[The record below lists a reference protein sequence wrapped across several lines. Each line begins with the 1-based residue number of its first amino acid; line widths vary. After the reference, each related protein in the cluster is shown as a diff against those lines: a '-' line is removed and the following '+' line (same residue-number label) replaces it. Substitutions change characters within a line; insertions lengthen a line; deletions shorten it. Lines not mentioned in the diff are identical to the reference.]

1 MQVLARQ
8 SPVVLL
14 WDIDG
19 TLLRGRTAALAAW
32 QAAVQAELN
41 AEIAWEAL
49 DTSGATDVSIALQI
63 CAQAGRETTAITSL
77 LACYVEELAIRL
89 QDDPAIALPNAREV
103 LAHVAAGSDYANL
116 LLTGNLRRAA
126 QVKLSSCGL
135 AEFCQDGAF
144 GESGPERN
152 QVAAAARR
160 LVSET
165 WGDTVP
171 LLIIGDTPRDI
182 AAARFIGAAV
192 LAVASGNHTLESL
205 ARHQPDYLLPAL
217 PAPEEF
223 IEIVEQM
230 VAAWPDRPTPRLAA
244 TTSVRNCAQG
254 Y

>member
-1 MQVLARQ
+1 MRSPAHH

-19 TLLRGRTAALAAW
+19 TLLRGRKAAVTAW
-32 QAAVQAELN
+32 QAAVQTELE
-41 AEIAWEAL
+41 ADIDWQAL

-63 CAQAGRETTAITSL
+63 CAQAGRAVEAVTPL
-77 LACYVEELAIRL
+77 LARYVEELTVRL

-103 LAHVAAGSDYANL
+103 LAYMATASGYANL

-126 QVKLSSCGL
+126 QVKLNSCGL
-135 AEFCQDGAF
+135 AEFCRDGAF

-160 LVSET
+160 LVSQT

-171 LLIIGDTPRDI
+171 LLVIGDTPRDI
-182 AAARFIGAAV
+182 AAARFIGAHV
-192 LAVASGNHTLESL
+192 IAVASGAHAVESL

-217 PAPEEF
+217 PIPEEF
-223 IEIVEQM
+223 TEIVGQI
-230 VAAWPDRPTPRLAA
+230 VAAWLGEYTSQLAA
-244 TTSVRNCAQG
+244 VTAHHCV
-254 Y
+254 YDY

>member
-1 MQVLARQ
+1 MRVLTHH

-19 TLLRGRTAALAAW
+19 TLLRGRTAAIAAWRAVVQTELAA
-32 QAAVQAELN
+32 A
-41 AEIAWEAL
+41 IAWDAL

-63 CAQAGRETTAITSL
+63 CAQAGREAEAASAL
-77 LACYVEELAIRL
+77 LARYVEELTVRL
-89 QDDPAIALPNAREV
+89 QEDPAIALPNAREV
-103 LAHVAAGSDYANL
+103 LAYMAAAPGYANL

-126 QVKLSSCGL
+126 QVKLNSCGL

-171 LLIIGDTPRDI
+171 LLVIGDTPRDI
-182 AAARFIGAAV
+182 TAARFIGATV
-192 LAVASGNHTLESL
+192 IAVASGNHAVGSL

-217 PAPEEF
+217 PTPEEF
-223 IEIVEQM
+223 TGIVEQI
-230 VAAWPDRPTPRLAA
+230 VAAWPHAHTPVDDGNRP
-244 TTSVRNCAQG
+244 
-254 Y
+254 

>member
-1 MQVLARQ
+1 MRVLARQ

-32 QAAVQAELN
+32 HAAVQAELN
-41 AEIAWEAL
+41 AVIAWEAL

-63 CAQAGRETTAITSL
+63 CAQAGRETTVVTSL
-77 LACYVEELAIRL
+77 LARYVEELAVRL

-103 LAHVAAGSDYANL
+103 LAHVAAASGYANL

-126 QVKLSSCGL
+126 QAKLSSCGL
-135 AEFCQDGAF
+135 AEFCWDGAF

-160 LVSET
+160 LASET

-171 LLIIGDTPRDI
+171 LLVIGDTPRDI

-192 LAVASGNHTLESL
+192 IAVASGNHAIESL
-205 ARHQPDYLLPAL
+205 ARYQPDYLLPAL
-217 PAPEEF
+217 PKPEEF

-230 VAAWPDRPTPRLAA
+230 AIAWPNMPTPRLGA
-244 TTSVRNCAQG
+244 TASACNCAQG

>member
-1 MQVLARQ
+1 MRTLAHH

-19 TLLRGRTAALAAW
+19 TLLRGREAAVAAW
-32 QAAVQAELN
+32 RAVVQTELKAA
-41 AEIAWEAL
+41 IAWDAL

-63 CAQAGRETTAITSL
+63 CAQAGREAEAASVL
-77 LACYVEELAIRL
+77 LARYVEELTVRL

-103 LAHVAAGSDYANL
+103 LAHITAASGYANL

-126 QVKLSSCGL
+126 QAKLSSCGL
-135 AEFCQDGAF
+135 AEFCRDGAF

-160 LVSET
+160 LVDET

-171 LLIIGDTPRDI
+171 LLVIGDTPRDI

-192 LAVASGNHTLESL
+192 IAVASGAHSVESL

-217 PAPEEF
+217 PTPEEF
-223 IEIVEQM
+223 TAVVEQI
-230 VAAWPDRPTPRLAA
+230 VAAWP
-244 TTSVRNCAQG
+244 G
-254 Y
+254 IH